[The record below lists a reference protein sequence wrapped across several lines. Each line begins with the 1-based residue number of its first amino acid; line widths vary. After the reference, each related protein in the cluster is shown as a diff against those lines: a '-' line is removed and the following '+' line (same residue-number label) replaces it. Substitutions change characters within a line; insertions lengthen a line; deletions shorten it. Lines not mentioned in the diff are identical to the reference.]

1 MFSRSEIVETTPQM
15 PVSNILIFAPISA
28 ENVKPEVTGKF
39 LLIFDTKDGV
49 KEFYIVHQI

>member
-1 MFSRSEIVETTPQM
+1 M